1 MRYQDVNSMR
11 VAILAA
17 YHGPRWEEKVRR
29 MSDTQVIAVYYSF
42 KENGKLEKREMPRKG
57 CAAGVDRG
65 RRSDLPVLDD
75 YRGLGTATDDSAIH
89 QLTMDELLG
98 QM

>member
-1 MRYQDVNSMR
+1 MSYQDVNSMR

-42 KENGKLEKREMPRKG
+42 KENGKLEKREIPRK
-57 CAAGVDRG
+57 ARAVRVDRG
-65 RRSDLPVLDD
+65 KRSDLPILDD
-75 YRGLGTATDDSAIH
+75 YGEAVH
-89 QLTMDELLG
+89 QLTFDELLG